1 MSDNPFRFR
10 RPLDPE
16 ALIGRQHELAE
27 IVRMFGEAR
36 NFAMVAPRGTG
47 KTALLQ
53 AALHHPDSR
62 WAQAIYVDLFPAINT
77 RRFAEIYASALTLA
91 PTSTVEAMQEAV
103 QQLVPTIVP
112 RVVVTGS
119 GKPGL
124 QLDLWD
130 RERDIRVLVERILN
144 APAVMAEAAD
154 KPIVVVFD
162 DFEDLLSVGDTQLLQ
177 SLAQVIRKHRHVAY
191 VFVLRKDATAEKHF
205 NQPRSPFYRLADSVR
220 LDPIPAEE
228 LVVGFERRFRDL
240 GVSVDPD
247 ILFGLLEFSRS
258 VPHNAQIL
266 AHSLFEEARAK
277 GAASDAD
284 LRAALSHVL
293 EAGAYAYKSQWDQ
306 LAPHQRNLVLAIAQ
320 GHTERLHSQQMVF
333 QLGLGSPS
341 TVSKNLRTLTDR
353 EILQKQDKHISF
365 VDPFF
370 GLWLQRRMT

>member
-10 RPLDPE
+10 RPLDPG
-16 ALIGRQHELAE
+16 AFIGREQELAE

-36 NFAMVAPRGTG
+36 NFALVAPRGTG
-47 KTALLQ
+47 KTTLLQ
-53 AALHHPDSR
+53 AAMAHDEPK

-91 PTSTVEAMQEAV
+91 PSSTVEAMQEAV

-112 RVVVTGS
+112 RVIVTGS

-130 RERDIRVLVERILN
+130 RERDIRVLLDRILN

-154 KPIVVVFD
+154 RPIVVVFD
-162 DFEDLLSVGDTQLLQ
+162 DFEDLLSVGEAQLLQ
-177 SLAQVIRKHRHVAY
+177 SVAQIVRKHRHVAY
-191 VFVLRKDATAEKHF
+191 VFVLRKDTTADKHF
-205 NQPRSPFYRLADSVR
+205 NQPRSPFYRLADTVR

-228 LVVGFERRFRDL
+228 MVAGFERRFREVD
-240 GVSVDPD
+240 VTVDPD
-247 ILFGLLEFSRS
+247 ILFALLESS
-258 VPHNAQIL
+258 QAVPHNAQIL
-266 AHSLFEEARAK
+266 AHSLYEEARGRGVATEN
-277 GAASDAD
+277 D

-341 TVSKNLRTLTDR
+341 TVSKNLRTLSDR
-353 EILQKQDKHISF
+353 EILQKQDKHIAF